1 MSSQERPAAETGRAA
16 TEHGGPPAILLSVA
30 EALARRMPR
39 GRKSRL
45 TLAALGLS
53 AVLIPSI
60 ALLILPIWFDLD
72 EESLAQF
79 GYVGVFVANLAST
92 ATVFIPVPGLT
103 AAGQALILKEGD
115 TLNPIVVGIAGGGG
129 MALGEITAYLAGYYG
144 GQAAQGRRAPGPEWV
159 ARSVERVIM
168 WVDWLMGRYGMLTL
182 FVLAAIPNPT
192 FEFAGLA
199 AGAER
204 MSFARFMLAV
214 TAGKVVRGITLAFL
228 GAQDIDL
235 PGL

>member
-1 MSSQERPAAETGRAA
+1 MNMERPPAPLRAWD
-16 TEHGGPPAILLSVA
+16 
-30 EALARRMPR
+30 ALR
-39 GRKSRL
+39 GRLEAVPRPL
-45 TLAALGLS
+45 LYGAAAAFLLALLAAM
-53 AVLIPSI
+53 AVLPW
-60 ALLILPIWFDLD
+60 LLGVDQNDL
-72 EESLAQF
+72 EGL
-79 GYVGVFVANLAST
+79 GYPGVFVANFVGT
-92 ATVFIPVPGLT
+92 ATLFVPVPGLT

-214 TAGKVVRGITLAFL
+214 TAGKVVRGLTLAFL